1 MFVIRLY
8 SDISK
13 GKAAL
18 DSIEG
23 LLIVCLT
30 LCGIFAFS
38 HVSRPFLTSMAEV
51 EEFLEKGEDCIN
63 SLKFRS
69 HSFSCPS
76 LRARECFR
84 AVSF

>member
-1 MFVIRLY
+1 M
-8 SDISK
+8 SK

-23 LLIVCLT
+23 QLIVCLT
-30 LCGIFAFS
+30 LFGIFAFS
-38 HVSRPFLTSMAEV
+38 HVRRPFLTSMAEV
-51 EEFLEKGEDCIN
+51 EEFLEKGEDCSN
-63 SLKFRS
+63 SLKKFRS